1 MIHSLPMIRP
11 QLNRVL
17 AAVALLVALPAI
29 AVGEHLR
36 RGGGR
41 AVARRTILIAARLCG
56 VTFELGGTP
65 VTSLP
70 SPAVYTPNH
79 SSPMDIAAML
89 AIGPQTRFVAAAELF
104 RIPLLASAMRALG
117 TVPLERRD
125 PALARSQLEALVE
138 ECAGRTMSLVIFPQG
153 GIGGNDR
160 ALPFKSGAFAL
171 ATRTGAPVI
180 PVAIHRTAD
189 VLPPRH
195 HLAIRPGVVTVE
207 FLEEIDT
214 GALTLDDRHALRDDA
229 ESSVLD
235 ALARPEVAR
244 P

>member
-1 MIHSLPMIRP
+1 MIHSRPMIRP

-138 ECAGRTMSLVIFPQG
+138 ECAGQTMSLVIFHRVG
-153 GIGGNDR
+153 
-160 ALPFKSGAFAL
+160 SV
-171 ATRTGAPVI
+171 ATTGPYRSSREPSRWPPGPAPVI

-189 VLPPRH
+189 VLPP
-195 HLAIRPGVVTVE
+195 ATTSP
-207 FLEEIDT
+207 
-214 GALTLDDRHALRDDA
+214 
-229 ESSVLD
+229 
-235 ALARPEVAR
+235 
-244 P
+244 